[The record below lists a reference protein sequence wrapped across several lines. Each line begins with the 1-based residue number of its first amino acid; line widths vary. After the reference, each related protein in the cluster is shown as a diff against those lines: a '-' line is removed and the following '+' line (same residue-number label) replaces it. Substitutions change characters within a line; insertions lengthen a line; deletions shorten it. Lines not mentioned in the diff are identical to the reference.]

1 MSKKSAFFAYPEA
14 YPLVRDAIRGASERP
29 TADGVKV
36 KPWQNMNILGF
47 KLDNLVRENIDQAD
61 FLAGD
66 VTYPNHNVFYEIGY
80 AMARGKPILPTVNSA
95 VASAGENVR
104 RVGLFDTTGYASYS
118 NSGDLATA
126 LGEWRKKS
134 WTNMQSGK
142 RDFAQ
147 PLFVLD
153 TLKKTDFRNW
163 IFHAIDEAELNYRS
177 FDPAEVPRLTAAQ
190 AISEVSASAGVIIPL
205 ISSEVVDSELH
216 NLRAGF
222 ILGAAHGFSVDALVI
237 QYENG
242 PAPLDYRDFIKNS
255 ASRIETFRHVSEFCQ
270 DTLIRNQKP
279 QAKPHG
285 NRSSILSKI
294 DLGSSSAENES
305 SYLDQYFVETAEFSR
320 ALRAEGA
327 IVTGRKG
334 AGKSAIYLQV
344 LENHRS
350 SGPKRCIVDL
360 RPASHDLSEMRE
372 ALLSVMSAGVFDHTV
387 AAFWQYIIYFEILL
401 KLRELVLPKS
411 KVNFDL
417 QRKLAELEDKFSL
430 NDKVVSGDFTSRL
443 KSAVDEV
450 IRFASRYDNPEKLRT
465 ELTNLM
471 FESPIPALRDAICE
485 LNSYFD
491 SIHVLMDDL
500 DKGWP
505 AKRVEDQDVVMVRH
519 LIETLQKIRRDL
531 SKRNVDLQHLLFLR
545 RDIYERLVELTSDR
559 GKYNVINVDWSDAL
573 QLENLILTRVAT
585 SVDESDEREA
595 WQAFNSPMQ
604 GGGAVQR
611 LIAASLMRPRFLID
625 LCERTLSFAI
635 NRGHSTVEDSDVSSA
650 VEQMSLYLVSDF
662 GYEIRDVA
670 GTPEDIFYLFI
681 GAPSKLSKQDLEKIL
696 SQVNIGI
703 PQAEVIDL
711 LLWYGF
717 LGIVTANGS
726 NVFIYDRAYD
736 IRRLDA
742 ERRSRGGDIEFAL
755 NPAFLSGLR

>member
-1 MSKKSAFFAYPEA
+1 MNEKALFTSCIRARLFAKLSFATPPQILREDMSKKSAFFAYPEA
-14 YPLVRDAIRGASERP
+14 YPLVRDAIKGASERP
-29 TADGVKV
+29 TADGVTV

-47 KLDNLVRENIDQAD
+47 KLDDLVRENIDQAD

-95 VASAGENVR
+95 VACAGDNVR

-255 ASRIETFRHVSEFCQ
+255 ASRIETLRHVSEFCQ

-320 ALRAEGA
+320 ALRAEG
-327 IVTGRKG
+327 G
-334 AGKSAIYLQV
+334 
-344 LENHRS
+344 N
-350 SGPKRCIVDL
+350 
-360 RPASHDLSEMRE
+360 
-372 ALLSVMSAGVFDHTV
+372 
-387 AAFWQYIIYFEILL
+387 
-401 KLRELVLPKS
+401 
-411 KVNFDL
+411 
-417 QRKLAELEDKFSL
+417 
-430 NDKVVSGDFTSRL
+430 
-443 KSAVDEV
+443 
-450 IRFASRYDNPEKLRT
+450 
-465 ELTNLM
+465 
-471 FESPIPALRDAICE
+471 
-485 LNSYFD
+485 
-491 SIHVLMDDL
+491 
-500 DKGWP
+500 
-505 AKRVEDQDVVMVRH
+505 
-519 LIETLQKIRRDL
+519 
-531 SKRNVDLQHLLFLR
+531 RN
-545 RDIYERLVELTSDR
+545 
-559 GKYNVINVDWSDAL
+559 G
-573 QLENLILTRVAT
+573 
-585 SVDESDEREA
+585 
-595 WQAFNSPMQ
+595 
-604 GGGAVQR
+604 
-611 LIAASLMRPRFLID
+611 
-625 LCERTLSFAI
+625 
-635 NRGHSTVEDSDVSSA
+635 
-650 VEQMSLYLVSDF
+650 
-662 GYEIRDVA
+662 
-670 GTPEDIFYLFI
+670 
-681 GAPSKLSKQDLEKIL
+681 
-696 SQVNIGI
+696 
-703 PQAEVIDL
+703 
-711 LLWYGF
+711 
-717 LGIVTANGS
+717 
-726 NVFIYDRAYD
+726 
-736 IRRLDA
+736 
-742 ERRSRGGDIEFAL
+742 
-755 NPAFLSGLR
+755 